1 MSNNINNI
9 LKKLPNLAGIYQ
21 FFNEDWVIIYI
32 WKSVNLKSR
41 VNSYFNGKS
50 KLNFAKQKMVD
61 QIKNIEYIIAQN
73 ETESLILETNLI
85 KENLPKYNI
94 LMKDGKNHVY
104 IKITND
110 EFPKIIRVRIKNW
123 NWEYFWPYISSNDVD
138 NILKVLKKVFG
149 YWIWKNN
156 FFKNKTNYN
165 LDEYL
170 FEWKDISPHS
180 ISPKGREVATD
191 LWNKEELIKI
201 LYNEKIVQIKHFLK
215 WNYKEVIEELREE
228 MMMHAMN
235 HHFERADIIKKQ
247 IESIEILNEKQ
258 IVREWVIWDYDIVNY
273 LEKFDKI
280 FIWKIEIRKSK
291 IIWFYPFEIENKLW
305 EDIENILENFVKN
318 NYLTE
323 ILKDSDSKKPILISP
338 IQIKLR
344 EKIFEKIRI
353 ETPKKW
359 TKVDLLKM
367 CYKNIYEFA
376 YKKHIASLSTKS
388 FTKGTMKNLLETLG
402 FERIN
407 KDILF
412 ECNDISHLS
421 WTHTVASRSV
431 VENGKVANSKYKK
444 FRLKTLEEQEIN
456 DFDSMREIMIRRL
469 LELEKLWNIPDL
481 IIIDWGKW
489 QLSSVVEIVEKS
501 DFKDK
506 LQLVWIAKKEEE
518 LFVLNNWI
526 FTKYTLD
533 KNSLELRLVQKL
545 RDEAHRFAITFNRDS
560 RTKASKQNILE
571 SIPWIWP
578 KTRKLILKQFWS
590 IDNLWKSTP
599 EEIEKHLNKNIIEI
613 LESHSII

>member
-1 MSNNINNI
+1 MSINIKNI
-9 LKKLPNLAGIYQ
+9 LQKLPNSAGIYQ
-21 FFNEDWVIIYI
+21 FLNEDWIIIYI

-50 KLNFAKQKMVD
+50 KLNFAKQKMVE
-61 QIKNIEYIIAQN
+61 QIKNIEYIIVEN

-123 NWEYFWPYISSNDVD
+123 NWEYFGPYISSNDVD
-138 NILKVLKKVFG
+138 NIFKVLKKVFG

-170 FEWKDISPHS
+170 FEWNIDLEDID
-180 ISPKGREVATD
+180 E
-191 LWNKEELIKI
+191 IKK
-201 LYNEKIVQIKHFLK
+201 LYNEKLEKIKHFLK
-215 WNYKEVIEELREE
+215 WNYKESAEELREE
-228 MMMHAMN
+228 MMTHAMN
-235 HHFERADIIKKQ
+235 HDFERADIIKKQ
-247 IESIEILNEKQ
+247 IESIEILNQKQ
-258 IVREWVIWDYDIVNY
+258 IVREWVIWDYDIINY

-280 FIWKIEIRKSK
+280 FIWKIEVRKSK
-291 IIWFYPFEIENKLW
+291 IIWFYPFEIENNLW
-305 EDIENILENFVKN
+305 ENIENILEKFVKN
-318 NYLTE
+318 NFLNS
-323 ILKDSDSKKPILISP
+323 ILINPESKKPILISP
-338 IQIKLR
+338 LKINLK

-412 ECNDISHLS
+412 ECNDISHFS

-431 VENGKVANSKYKK
+431 IENGKVLSSKYKK
-444 FRLKTLEEQEIN
+444 FRLKTLDEQEIN
-456 DFDSMREIMIRRL
+456 DFDSMREIMTRRL

-481 IIIDWGKW
+481 IIIDWWKW

-518 LFVLNNWI
+518 LFILNNWI

-533 KNSLELRLVQKL
+533 KDSLELRLVQKL

-560 RTKASKQNILE
+560 RAKASKQNILE

-590 IDNLWKSTP
+590 IDNLWKSDP
-599 EEIEKHLNKNIIEI
+599 KEIKEYLNKNVIEI
-613 LESHSII
+613 LENHWII